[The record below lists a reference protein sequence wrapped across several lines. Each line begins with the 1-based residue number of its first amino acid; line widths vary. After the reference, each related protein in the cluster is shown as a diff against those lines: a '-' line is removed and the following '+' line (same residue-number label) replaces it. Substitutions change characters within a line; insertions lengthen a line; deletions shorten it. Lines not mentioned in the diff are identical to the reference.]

1 MMLQEKSMQINFLAE
16 DGVTP
21 TEIARRIGVSR
32 QTVYNHRDRAPGE
45 PFPRPR
51 PQRRSKLDAF
61 KGYLR
66 SRLESFDLQAT
77 VLLREIRAMGY
88 DGSLTILRDYVR
100 PLKQEFVHRVTERF
114 ETRPGRQAQIDWGE
128 CGTIEIDGE
137 RRKLYVFVMVLGYSR
152 MMYARFTTSSKLPV
166 LLNGLTRAFQALGVP
181 AEILVDNM
189 KQAVEQH
196 DVSTGTVRW
205 NKGFLDFAQH
215 HSFLPVASPPYW
227 PRVKGKVERGISFL
241 KSGFLEGRSFT
252 DLEDLNRQLEVWLDT
267 VANVRTHG
275 TTGVR
280 PVDRHAGELR
290 HLRDFAESPDY
301 DTRPL
306 ELRQVPADSHIS
318 FGSVFYSVDPRAVG
332 RTVTVRA
339 EGENPGDF
347 FTVYLGAA
355 VVARHR
361 RRAKGT
367 PRVTLSEHADAIR
380 SLTRGQAA
388 KAYRRRGNQPHFL
401 QLAGPEELQRI
412 LEIHDVH
419 RAAPRVEVR
428 SLADYEAILPAGAA

>member
-1 MMLQEKSMQINFLAE
+1 
-16 DGVTP
+16 
-21 TEIARRIGVSR
+21 
-32 QTVYNHRDRAPGE
+32 
-45 PFPRPR
+45 
-51 PQRRSKLDAF
+51 
-61 KGYLR
+61 
-66 SRLESFDLQAT
+66 
-77 VLLREIRAMGY
+77 MGY

-100 PLKQEFVHRVTERF
+100 PLKQEFVQRVTERF

-280 PVDRHAGELR
+280 PVDRHAEELR